1 MEREAKTYEIR
12 VRDHLDTS
20 WTDWFDGW
28 EITNLEGGDILL
40 TSTTADQSALHGA
53 LNKIRDLNLKLIS
66 VVGAEQARGGTA
78 PAGARMPRLLKEE
91 KEPIEENSHE
101 SHHENHSR

>member
-1 MEREAKTYEIR
+1 MERATVTYEIR

-20 WTDWFDGW
+20 WADWFDGW

-66 VVGAEQARGGTA
+66 VVGAEQARGGPT
-78 PAGARMPRLLKEE
+78 PTGARMPRPQSEE

-101 SHHENHSR
+101 SHHENHSQ